1 MSDWKKATTSGVEW
15 KPEEEKEI
23 MGVLTEVKHDVGK
36 FGSTLAT
43 LENETRG
50 KIAVWANTMLADL
63 IKEVPIG
70 NEVKITFNGMVK
82 AKSGTGE
89 YKSYSVDYREGPM
102 KKAGAE
108 VGGPGF

>member
-23 MGVLTEVKHDVGK
+23 TGVLKEVKHDVGK

-50 KIAVWANTMLADL
+50 KVAVWCNSMLADL
-63 IKEVPIG
+63 IKEVPLG
-70 NEVKITFNGMVK
+70 NEVKITYHGLVK

-89 YKSYSVDYREGPM
+89 YKSYSVDYREVAM

-108 VGGPGF
+108 EGGPGF